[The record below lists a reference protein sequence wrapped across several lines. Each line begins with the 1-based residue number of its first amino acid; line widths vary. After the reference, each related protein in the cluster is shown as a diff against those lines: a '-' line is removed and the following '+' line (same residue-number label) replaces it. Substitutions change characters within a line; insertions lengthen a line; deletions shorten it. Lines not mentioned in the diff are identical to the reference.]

1 MSVDCYFIN
10 ETKKQVFASKM
21 LYADFED
28 SQQLLCYLNFCQGD
42 TIRLEYETSAFVDEF
57 CNLGMHKEYKYI
69 RLQDYKIYTNS
80 DLYENE
86 EVDKLRRDISG

>member
-10 ETKKQVFASKM
+10 ETKKQVLESKM

-28 SQQLLCYLNFCQGD
+28 NQQLLCYLSFCQGD
-42 TIRLEYETSAFVDEF
+42 TIRLVNENSAFVDEF

-69 RLQDYKIYTNS
+69 RLRDYKIYPNS

-86 EVDKLRRDISG
+86 DVERLRKDISV